1 MGRERPRGWGSFGG
15 EKRWRNTRKF
25 KDKDCTFPDQTCHTS
40 SRPVTH
46 NPSLSPS
53 PGREPPLPMRR
64 RLMASRM
71 VWCWNRAKHARA
83 THCGHQETP
92 DWKSPFPLS
101 LNTPHELLCLFISPS
116 HLPNTRRSARADRAR
131 SRLSER
137 QARRQKRGKS
147 FRESSSTSRWCNS
160 TRKNPFRTN
169 SGSNLNNS
177 SWRTLF
183 CLV

>member
-1 MGRERPRGWGSFGG
+1 MHSDLPPHSDDIGWFSIYDEKTEESNHPPPSGGQMGRERPRGWGSFGG

-46 NPSLSPS
+46 NPSFTPS

-71 VWCWNRAKHARA
+71 VWCWNRARHARA

-116 HLPNTRRSARADRAR
+116 HLPTRRGATPADRAR
-131 SRLSER
+131 SRLS
-137 QARRQKRGKS
+137 KRKD
-147 FRESSSTSRWCNS
+147 
-160 TRKNPFRTN
+160 
-169 SGSNLNNS
+169 
-177 SWRTLF
+177 
-183 CLV
+183 